1 MLTNNEPSSPQ
12 GRVVLTWRRRRVL
25 QAIEDYVADHGCSPS
40 NRDIAKAADLKSASS
55 VLHHLQELK
64 AAGFVSYDPRSPR
77 TVRVLRRPAPRDAGP
92 QDAGPQDAGPRD
104 VAPSPRLGPEDRG
117 ARKVVWVPVLGQ
129 VAAGQPIPP
138 LESVEDRVPL
148 PREAVGAEEG
158 LFILK
163 IVGESMTGA
172 GIFSGDWVVVRQ
184 QFDPPRDGDIVAA
197 ALDGIEVEGT
207 VKTYKKAGGRIWLM
221 PHNPAYMPIA
231 GDRAEI
237 RGKVVAVLRW
247 LP

>member
-1 MLTNNEPSSPQ
+1 MVTRNEPSERR
-12 GRVVLTWRRRRVL
+12 GRDVLTWRRRRVL

-40 NRDIAKAADLKSASS
+40 NRDIAKATDLKSASS

-64 AAGFVSYDPRSPR
+64 AAGFISYDPRSPR
-77 TVRVLRRPAPRDAGP
+77 TVRVLRPGQPAAQPAAVDAG
-92 QDAGPQDAGPRD
+92 
-104 VAPSPRLGPEDRG
+104 S
-117 ARKVVWVPVLGQ
+117 RKVVWVPVLGQ
-129 VAAGQPIPP
+129 IAAGAPIPP
-138 LESVEDRVPL
+138 LESIEDRIPL
-148 PREAVGAEEG
+148 PRDVVGASDG

-163 IVGESMTGA
+163 IVGDSMTGV
-172 GIFSGDWVVVRQ
+172 GIFPGDWVVVRQ
-184 QFDPPRDGDIVAA
+184 LFDPPRDGDIVAA

-207 VKTYKKAGGRIWLM
+207 VKTYKKEGRRVWLM
-221 PHNPAYMPIA
+221 PQNSAYTPIP